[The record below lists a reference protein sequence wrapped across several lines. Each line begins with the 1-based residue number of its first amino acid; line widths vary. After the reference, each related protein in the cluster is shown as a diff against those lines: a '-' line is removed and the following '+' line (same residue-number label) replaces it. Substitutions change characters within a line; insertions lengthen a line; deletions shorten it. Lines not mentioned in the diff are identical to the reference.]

1 MLRVAWNSAPSPQP
15 SPQRG
20 EGVGSCGIWS
30 AMAARRNAR
39 ALPIQRTSGGARRL
53 AEALSNKAQAGV
65 VGRLTTELA
74 WNTAS
79 SPQPSPHRGE
89 GVGSCTAW
97 VTMPVCG
104 DAGVT
109 SILWRSH
116 RVRLSAEVFSGRTQ
130 SRAVGRGSMLRVA
143 WNTAPSPQPSPQR
156 GEGVG
161 SCTAWVAMPVRG
173 DAGATPSD
181 RRGHRA
187 YRSDGNDARPASSIR
202 RATHYQTTP
211 FLRLTPSS
219 PRPSG
224 ERVRVRG
231 NGLQTA
237 QEPQQ

>member
-39 ALPIQRTSGGARRL
+39 ALPIQRTSRGARRL
-53 AEALSNKAQAGV
+53 AEALSNKTQAGV

-74 WNTAS
+74 WNTAP
-79 SPQPSPHRGE
+79 SPQPFPQRGE
-89 GVGSCTAW
+89 GVGSCGIWSAMAARRNTRALPIQR
-97 VTMPVCG
+97 TSRG
-104 DAGVT
+104 ARRLAEALSNKTQAGVGG
-109 SILWRSH
+109 
-116 RVRLSAEVFSGRTQ
+116 RLTTE
-130 SRAVGRGSMLRVA
+130 LA

-156 GEGVG
+156 GEGVWPCG
-161 SCTAWVAMPVRG
+161 NRGAVAAHY
-173 DAGATPSD
+173 DAGAGPSD
-181 RRGHRA
+181 LKSRRA
-187 YRSDGNDARPASSIR
+187 YRSDGSDARPATSTRQAPS
-202 RATHYQTTP
+202 YQTTP
-211 FLRLTPSS
+211 PLRLTPSS

-231 NGLQTA
+231 NDLKAT

>member
-30 AMAARRNAR
+30 AMAARRNTR
-39 ALPIQRTSGGARRL
+39 ALPIQRTSRGARRL
-53 AEALSNKAQAGV
+53 AEALSNKTQAGV

-74 WNTAS
+74 WNTAP
-79 SPQPSPHRGE
+79 SPQPSPQRGE

-97 VTMPVCG
+97 VAMPCG
-104 DAGVT
+104 DAGVA
-109 SILWRSH
+109 SIHRRSH
-116 RVRLSAEVFSGRTQ
+116 RVRLSAEVFSGRAR
-130 SRAVGRGSMLRVA
+130 SWAVGRGSMLRVA

-161 SCTAWVAMPVRG
+161 SCGIWSAMPASG
-173 DAGATPSD
+173 DAGATPPARKS
-181 RRGHRA
+181 HRA

-202 RATHYQTTP
+202 RATDYQTTP

-237 QEPQQ
+237 QGPQQ

>member
-30 AMAARRNAR
+30 AMAARRNTR
-39 ALPIQRTSGGARRL
+39 ALPIQRTSRGARRL
-53 AEALSNKAQAGV
+53 AEALSNKTQAGV
-65 VGRLTTELA
+65 VGRLTTEL
-74 WNTAS
+74 
-79 SPQPSPHRGE
+79 
-89 GVGSCTAW
+89 
-97 VTMPVCG
+97 
-104 DAGVT
+104 
-109 SILWRSH
+109 
-116 RVRLSAEVFSGRTQ
+116 
-130 SRAVGRGSMLRVA
+130 A

-173 DAGATPSD
+173 DAGAMPSA
-181 RRGHRA
+181 RKSHPA
-187 YRSDGNDARPASSIR
+187 YRSDGNDARPATSIR
-202 RATHYQTTP
+202 RATDYQTTP

-231 NGLQTA
+231 NDLKAT

>member
-1 MLRVAWNSAPSPQP
+1 MLRVVWDSAPSPQP

-30 AMAARRNAR
+30 AMATRRNTR
-39 ALPIQRTSGGARRL
+39 ALPIQRTSRGARRL
-53 AEALSNKAQAGV
+53 AEALSNSTQAGV

-74 WNTAS
+74 WNIAP
-79 SPQPSPHRGE
+79 SPQPSPQRGE

-97 VTMPVCG
+97 VAMPVCG

-109 SILWRSH
+109 SIHRRSH
-116 RVRLSAEVFSGRTQ
+116 RVRLSAEVFSGRAQ

-143 WNTAPSPQPSPQR
+143 WNTAPSPQPSPHR
-156 GEGVG
+156 GEGVE
-161 SCTAWVAMPVRG
+161 SCGIWSAMPARG
-173 DAGATPSD
+173 DAGATPPARKS
-181 RRGHRA
+181 HRA
-187 YRSDGNDARPASSIR
+187 YRSDGNDARSATSTR
-202 RATHYQTTP
+202 RATGYQTTP

-231 NGLQTA
+231 NDLKAT

>member
-39 ALPIQRTSGGARRL
+39 ALPIQRTSRGARRL
-53 AEALSNKAQAGV
+53 AEALSNKTQAGV

-74 WNTAS
+74 WNTAP
-79 SPQPSPHRGE
+79 SPQRGE
-89 GVGSCTAW
+89 GVGSCGIWSAMAARRNARALPIQRTSRGARRLAEALSNK
-97 VTMPVCG
+97 TQ
-104 DAGVT
+104 AGVGG
-109 SILWRSH
+109 
-116 RVRLSAEVFSGRTQ
+116 RLTTE
-130 SRAVGRGSMLRVA
+130 LA

-156 GEGVG
+156 GEGVWPCG
-161 SCTAWVAMPVRG
+161 NRGAVAAHY
-173 DAGATPSD
+173 DAGAGPSD
-181 RRGHRA
+181 LKSRRA
-187 YRSDGNDARPASSIR
+187 YRSDGSDARPATSTRQAPS
-202 RATHYQTTP
+202 YQTTP
-211 FLRLTPSS
+211 PLRLTPSS

-231 NGLQTA
+231 NDLKAT